1 MQVWR
6 SFYKIRLRLRSLL
19 QRTQVEAELD
29 EELQYHIERRVE
41 QEVAKGRPPEDAR
54 YLAIR
59 AMEGI
64 EQKKEECRDMRR
76 VSFIESFVQD
86 LRYALRGVVKSPGF
100 STVAVL
106 TLALGIGAS
115 LAILTVVNSVLL
127 RRLPF
132 PASDRLVVLFATTPT
147 RSQDSTSFPDFL
159 DWKTQSQSLA
169 EVAAYRPDPFTLTGG
184 GVPEPV
190 VGLRA
195 SHELFNVL
203 GGHPDQPRFVATA
216 FRR

>member
-1 MQVWR
+1 MQGWR

-76 VSFIESFVQD
+76 VSLIESFVQD
-86 LRYALRGVVKSPGF
+86 LRYALRGVAKSPGF

-132 PASDRLVVLFATTPT
+132 PASARLRVLFSTPPP
-147 RSQDSTSFPDFL
+147 SSHAVTSL
-159 DWKTQSQSLA
+159 HNL
-169 EVAAYRPDPFTLTGG
+169 
-184 GVPEPV
+184 
-190 VGLRA
+190 
-195 SHELFNVL
+195 L
-203 GGHPDQPRFVATA
+203 G
-216 FRR
+216 